1 MGCINAATDDCVKV
15 VQSIMSSPKSTLGDV
30 FDYQIEQARKNVEAL
45 CVKKAK
51 LEALNM
57 LHMPYQQI
65 RSLLEVY
72 PF

>member
-1 MGCINAATDDCVKV
+1 VNKETDGCTVAQPEPAPAYTVGEVYDKR
-15 VQSIMSSPKSTLGDV
+15 
-30 FDYQIEQARKNVEAL
+30 IENARKMVEQL

-57 LHMPYQQI
+57 LHMPY
-65 RSLLEVY
+65 RELSELLDTY